1 MTLRHRSQRIDNDS
15 AKTAPPPTEHDS
27 AERPPRRIDSDSTER
42 VLGRDTHLALREERD
57 HLVAS
62 LRDLDAEHA
71 AGDLSDDDY
80 AALRDDYV
88 VRTATVLRALEAQRR
103 PPSRRDVTP
112 PGWRRW
118 LVGAVVV
125 VFAMGAGALV
135 ARLAGTRTSAD
146 TLTGDIRAGTRQEL
160 ATCLELASV
169 ALRASAEPA
178 SAETNRLFEAV
189 KCYSDVLERSPSNAE
204 ALTYRGWLLVRTGSQ
219 QLQTQ
224 ATDDLEAAVAAD
236 PAYPDARAFRTIV
249 FYRLGQLD
257 AAKAELAVLETL
269 DRPPIIDQLLTQFG
283 VREGLAD
290 PDPATKSGG

>member
-1 MTLRHRSQRIDNDS
+1 MTSGHRSHRIDIDS
-15 AKTAPPPTEHDS
+15 SEPAGH
-27 AERPPRRIDSDSTER
+27 RIDIDSSEP
-42 VLGRDTHLALREERD
+42 VLGRDRLAALREERD
-57 HLVAS
+57 YLAAS

-71 AGDLSDDDY
+71 AGDLSDGDY
-80 AALRDDYV
+80 TALRDDYV
-88 VRTATVLRALEAQRR
+88 VRTAIVLRALEAQRG
-103 PPSRRDVTP
+103 PPTRRDVTP

-118 LVGAVVV
+118 LVGVLVV
-125 VFAMGAGALV
+125 VFAVGAGALV
-135 ARLAGTRTSAD
+135 ARLAGTRTSAG

-178 SAETNRLFEAV
+178 SAETNLLFDAV
-189 KCYSDVLERSPSNAE
+189 KCYSDVLERSPSTAE

-224 ATDDLEAAVAAD
+224 ATDDLEAAVVAD

-257 AAKAELAVLETL
+257 AAKAELAVLDTL

-290 PDPATKSGG
+290 PYPDPADPATKSGG